1 MMTRNRKHIALIV
14 LFTLTLAPLG
24 VYATR
29 QYLIASEREEHE
41 TILRS
46 ELHKVDAI
54 VNNALAVETYKKLT
68 PALPEIQLRIVQRQW
83 RMALEQMRYM
93 QRAGNNTELRN
104 ETGTFGAQLKALL
117 DRMLERCA
125 TTLADGAPLRP
136 EILWQLHNAA
146 GSAKVLSAF
155 VMLETEQNLDKVQGI
170 MREALTDYKAAM
182 EAVDK
187 AGLPPSQKNIPRWN
201 LELLNGEGS
210 VQKYEVS
217 ATDMEKN
224 QALKENLE
232 TLIPEIGGYAPGE
245 PIDTRVKK

>member
-1 MMTRNRKHIALIV
+1 MIVKTRIHITLIILLV
-14 LFTLTLAPLG
+14 LTLAPLG

-29 QYLIASEREEHE
+29 QYFIASDFEEREML
-41 TILRS
+41 LRR
-46 ELHKVDAI
+46 ELLKADAI
-54 VNNALAVETYKKLT
+54 VDDAAAVEAYTNIT
-68 PALPEIQLRIVQRQW
+68 PSLPEIQLRIVQRQW
-83 RMALEQMRYM
+83 RMAQEQMRYM
-93 QRAGNNTELRN
+93 QRAGSNAELRN
-104 ETGTFGAQLKALL
+104 ETGVCGGQLKSLL
-117 DRMLERCA
+117 DKMLERCSALLANAA
-125 TTLADGAPLRP
+125 TLRP
-136 EILWQLHNAA
+136 EILWQTYNAS

-182 EAVDK
+182 EAVDR
-187 AGLPPSQKNIPRWN
+187 AGLPPAKKNIPRWN
-201 LELLNGEGS
+201 LELLYGEGS
-210 VQKYEVS
+210 VQKYESS